1 MSDSK
6 LTFEESEENE
16 LEAIRKR
23 KLAQMQAKTPEDEQ
37 VEKARE
43 VEAQKQAL
51 LRKILTQEARQR
63 LANIKMVKPEFAE
76 QMELQLIQL
85 AQTGRIKL
93 PLDDSQLK
101 DVLKRLQGQR
111 KNIKISWYLFQIDSF
126 LKLINI

>member
-101 DVLKRLQGQR
+101 DVLKRLQGQK
-111 KNIKISWYLFQIDSF
+111 KNIKIRRI
-126 LKLINI
+126 